1 MARIISLVSI
11 LLLAGCASL
20 GDGTS
25 PPAQLTGLGP
35 MSLSYV
41 DTPDAPERVQSGL
54 QGAFMSEAVQRG
66 IAFDPSLGGTV
77 RITGYV
83 SFVASTAGTLTIFV
97 FDFADQTGNRLLRMS
112 GQFNSLQS
120 PADPW
125 AVVDDDA
132 ILAMASQAL
141 EEFVTWSAENSVGA

>member
-1 MARIISLVSI
+1 
-11 LLLAGCASL
+11 
-20 GDGTS
+20 
-25 PPAQLTGLGP
+25 
-35 MSLSYV
+35 
-41 DTPDAPERVQSGL
+41 
-54 QGAFMSEAVQRG
+54 MSEAVQRG
-66 IAFDPSLGGTV
+66 IAFDPNLGGTV